1 MTTSEKIAEML
12 NLEMKISA
20 RYRWLFRLFQLITIL
35 LISLV
40 IIAAVGIVFLGLG
53 TNWFLFNFEGWI
65 FGVSLVIGVFVL
77 LEILFFLH
85 FFFISI
91 KRIKL
96 GKPKPEYIDG
106 KKIIDITF
114 PEGTDGG
121 VYSKTF
127 IEIDNNNVLRLKN
140 LMIPPDEIF

>member
-1 MTTSEKIAEML
+1 MTTSEKLAQLCNYER
-12 NLEMKISA
+12 KISA
-20 RYRWLFRLFQLITIL
+20 RYKWFFKLFLIVTLLLVFL
-35 LISLV
+35 LIIS
-40 IIAAVGIVFLGLG
+40 AVGIVFLGLG

-65 FGVSLVIGVFVL
+65 FGVSLIIGLFVI

-85 FFFISI
+85 FFLI
-91 KRIKL
+91 RRNLLKL

-114 PEGTDGG
+114 PKGTDGG

-127 IEIDNNNVLRLKN
+127 IEIDNNNILRLKN
-140 LMIPPDEIF
+140 LMIPPDEIL